1 MNLSRQVLGMV
12 GLMIGFGLYA
22 LAGRLDA
29 PWNSV
34 LVGAVFAALGIST
47 VVYGRGERWIQAL
60 GAVLLLYGLVRIF
73 VLHR

>member
-22 LAGRLDA
+22 LAGRLAA

-60 GAVLLLYGLVRIF
+60 GGVLLLYGLVRIF